1 MFELAEMLP
10 PRHAGRPLWPLM
22 RQAGITRA
30 VGQFYPAEALL
41 AGEAPWDY
49 MPLLRLKRQYEN
61 FGFRLDVI
69 EDRPPL
75 NLTKRGL
82 PGRDAEIAEV
92 AKLIENMGRLGIGV
106 WCYQWMA
113 DFTWMRTSTTEPAR
127 GGSTV
132 SAFDSALLEDAPG
145 TEWGPLDEDTLWES
159 LEYFLAQIVPVAEKW
174 GVKLAMHPDDPPLSP
189 VRGVGRIMCSVKGF
203 QRLLDLHPSPVNGIT
218 LCQGNFRLMTDD
230 LVEVIRSFGER
241 KKIFFV
247 HMRDV
252 RGTPERFVETWHDDG
267 PTDMYAC
274 LQAYKDVGFDGVM
287 RPDHVP
293 SLLGEE
299 NEEAGYATLGR
310 LFAVGY
316 LRGLQHAVLR

>member
-1 MFELAEMLP
+1 VFELAEMLP
-10 PRHAGRPLWPLM
+10 PRMAGTRLWPLM

-30 VGQFYPAEALL
+30 VGQFYPSESLIR
-41 AGEAPWDY
+41 GEAPWDY
-49 MPLLRLKRQYEN
+49 MALLRLKRQYEDY
-61 FGFRLDVI
+61 GFRLEVI

-82 PGRDAEIAEV
+82 PGRDEEIAEV
-92 AKLIENMGRLGIGV
+92 LKLIENMGRLDIGL

-113 DFTWMRTSTTEPAR
+113 DFTWMRTSTTIRSR
-127 GGSTV
+127 GESLV
-132 SAFDSALLEDAPG
+132 SGFDNALLRDAPG
-145 TEWGPLDEDTLWES
+145 TEWGPLDEETLWES
-159 LEYFLAQIVPVAEKW
+159 LEYFLDKVLPVAERW

-189 VRGVGRIMCSVKGF
+189 VRGVGRIMSSVEGF
-203 QRLLDLHPSPVNGIT
+203 QRLLDLSPSPMNGIT

-230 LVEVIRSFGER
+230 LPALIHRFGETG
-241 KKIFFV
+241 KIFFV

-252 RGTPERFVETWHDDG
+252 RGTRECFQETWHDDG

-274 LQAYKDVGFDGVM
+274 FEAYRDTGFEGVM

-293 SLLGEE
+293 SLIGEE
-299 NEEAGYATLGR
+299 GEEAGYATLGR

-316 LRGLQHAVLR
+316 LRGLQHAAFR

>member
-10 PRHAGRPLWPLM
+10 PRLAGTRLWPLM

-30 VGQFYPAEALL
+30 VGQFYRPEQLMP
-41 AGEAPWDY
+41 GEQPWDY
-49 MPLLRLKRQYEN
+49 MPLLRLKEQYTD
-61 FGFRLDVI
+61 FGFQLDVI

-82 PGRDAEIAEV
+82 PGRDAEIDV
-92 AKLIENMGRLGIGV
+92 VIQLIENMGRLGIGM

-113 DFTWMRTSTTEPAR
+113 DFSWLRTSTTLPSR

-132 SAFDSALLEDAPG
+132 SGFDNSLLQDAPP
-145 TEWGPLDEDTLWES
+145 TEWGILDEQTLWES
-159 LEYFLAQIVPVAEKW
+159 LEYFLKRVLPVAEKW

-189 VRGVGRIMCSVKGF
+189 VRGVARIMCSVENF
-203 QRLLDLHPSPVNGIT
+203 ARLLELVPSPMNGIT
-218 LCQGNFRLMTDD
+218 LCQGNFGLMTDD
-230 LVEVIRSFGER
+230 LLSVIHRFGAE

-252 RGTPERFVETWHDDG
+252 RGTPEHFEETWHDDG
-267 PTDMYAC
+267 PTDMFAC
-274 LQAYKDVGFDGVM
+274 FQAYREVGFDGVM

-293 SLLGEE
+293 SLPGEE

-316 LRGLQHAVLR
+316 LRGLQRATFR